1 MRFDTFDHEWEKV
14 RLGLFVKEVKKYTS
28 DFNKYPLFTFSIE
41 DGVTPKTDRYER
53 GFLVKKEGETFKII
67 EENQFLINPMN
78 LRFGAINF
86 SKIKRS
92 VSVSGYY
99 DIFEIEEKKN
109 CYFWYGLLSNNK
121 TIKLYNSIATGSL
134 SEKKRVHFSQLVQLN
149 FYVPNE
155 NERSRIS
162 ILLNKISER
171 IETQNKIIKKYES
184 LIKPLFDS
192 LNKGPKH
199 PVTIGELGKYVSAD
213 SLSWDSINDCG
224 NPVIIYGQLFTDY
237 KYIIR
242 EVISR
247 TDAILKT
254 VTHGNDLLFPSS
266 TTVDA
271 LSLIAPA
278 SIKLHNVFL
287 GGDMFKIEMDIA
299 KFDSDYISFLI
310 NCSYKEE
317 LAKYAQGSTII
328 HLHYDDIKSFKINIC
343 DIEEQKKISN
353 ALNLLLDKITVEKR
367 LLELLRIQRRY
378 LLGNMFI

>member
-86 SKIKRS
+86 SKIKRT

-171 IETQNKIIKKYES
+171 IETQNKIIK
-184 LIKPLFDS
+184 
-192 LNKGPKH
+192 
-199 PVTIGELGKYVSAD
+199 ELETLK
-213 SLSWDSINDCG
+213 N
-224 NPVIIYGQLFTDY
+224 
-237 KYIIR
+237 
-242 EVISR
+242 
-247 TDAILKT
+247 AI
-254 VTHGNDLLFPSS
+254 
-266 TTVDA
+266 
-271 LSLIAPA
+271 
-278 SIKLHNVFL
+278 
-287 GGDMFKIEMDIA
+287 
-299 KFDSDYISFLI
+299 
-310 NCSYKEE
+310 
-317 LAKYAQGSTII
+317 
-328 HLHYDDIKSFKINIC
+328 
-343 DIEEQKKISN
+343 
-353 ALNLLLDKITVEKR
+353 LDKIINLSYSNGTKKIDKIIVEYCNKTKTNNEYPVLSSTASGIFFQSDYFKKEASSEDTTGYKCIPFGYCTYRSMSDTGKFNFNIQNITDIGIVSPAYPVFFVKEDSALFLITVLNNDKKVINDILKMKTGGTRFSLPLSKLMKLEIPWPQEDKRKIFTKIIEILSEKISIENKT
-367 LLELLRIQRRY
+367 LIKYKEQKDY
-378 LLGNMFI
+378 LLQNMFI

>member
-1 MRFDTFDHEWEKV
+1 MFDISAAGDIDKTNVSNHKTKSHCFPIIGNALSNDGLYGYTNTYKQENSLTVTGRGEIGIAKARPYKYYPIV
-14 RLGLFVKEVKKYTS
+14 RLLTLKPKNNADLKY
-28 DFNKYPLFTFSIE
+28 FE
-41 DGVTPKTDRYER
+41 C
-53 GFLVKKEGETFKII
+53 
-67 EENQFLINPMN
+67 LINSHEILNESTGVPQ
-78 LRFGAINF
+78 LTTPQIGKLKYYIAGYDEQKLIGDFL
-86 SKIKRS
+86 SKI
-92 VSVSGYY
+92 
-99 DIFEIEEKKN
+99 D
-109 CYFWYGLLSNNK
+109 
-121 TIKLYNSIATGSL
+121 A
-134 SEKKRVHFSQLVQLN
+134 
-149 FYVPNE
+149 
-155 NERSRIS
+155 
-162 ILLNKISER
+162 R

>member
-1 MRFDTFDHEWEKV
+1 MGQSPDSSSYNEEKI
-14 RLGLFVKEVKKYTS
+14 GLPLIQGNADIKDGFSAPKRYTS
-28 DFNKYPLFTFSIE
+28 KPT
-41 DGVTPKTDRYER
+41 
-53 GFLVKKEGETFKII
+53 KICDA
-67 EENQFLINPMN
+67 
-78 LRFGAINF
+78 G
-86 SKIKRS
+86 
-92 VSVSGYY
+92 
-99 DIFEIEEKKN
+99 DI
-109 CYFWYGLLSNNK
+109 LL
-121 TIKLYNSIATGSL
+121 TVRAPVGDVSIA
-134 SEKKRVHFSQLVQLN
+134 SEKSCIGRGVCSIKAEKYIYYFLQSKEKHWKKIAQGSTFTCISSDDVTKLLCN
-149 FYVPNE
+149 WPNQNARKKTE
-155 NERSRIS
+155 
-162 ILLNKISER
+162 LFLTKIDER
-171 IETQNKIIKKYES
+171 IITQNKIIKKYES

-310 NCSYKEE
+310 ICSYKEE